1 MIDSNGGSVYL
12 PPLLFL
18 GIYSNMILVKKYKRI
33 IGGVVCAIAA
43 GIISG
48 VATPISKIVLG
59 GNVSPESITIVKL
72 TATASVLWII
82 GLFVP
87 QIKTDRHLL
96 IHLGGIGIGG
106 MFVGTLLFYIGLN
119 LSFPIEAG
127 IINSY
132 SPLWC
137 IVVATLWAKKG
148 LYKKQGEG
156 IAIAT
161 VGLMVTIIFF
171 GEWEHDIVH
180 IIGNLLVMVSMIITA
195 TYTFALEKLSSG
207 LQLIHIYKWAYTFA
221 TIVAIAVHIAFNGIA
236 MPALHTD
243 TLLVVYIIYVC
254 AVATPLSLVLHF
266 VAKKRLTTKTL
277 NTYSYIQ
284 PLVGMIVAYNIGFN
298 TLTIFD
304 PIAIVIIVGGYL
316 IATVKRV

>member
-1 MIDSNGGSVYL
+1 MATMGGSVYL

-18 GIYSNMILVKKYKRI
+18 TIDSNMILVEKYKHI
-33 IGGVVCAIAA
+33 TGATVCAIMA
-43 GIISG
+43 GIAGG
-48 VATPISKIVLG
+48 VATPISKIVLSS
-59 GNVSPESITIVKL
+59 NVSAEAIGVVKL
-72 TATASVLWII
+72 SATALVLWII
-82 GLFVP
+82 GIFIP
-87 QIKTDRHLL
+87 NIKTDRHGL
-96 IHLGGIGIGG
+96 IHLGAIGMGG

-119 LSFPIEAG
+119 MSFPIEAG

-132 SPLWC
+132 SPLWA
-137 IVVATLWAKKG
+137 IVVAALYAKKI
-148 LYKKQGEG
+148 LYKKQSEG
-156 IAIAT
+156 IAVAT
-161 VGLMVTIIFF
+161 LGLMITIVFF

-180 IIGNLLVMVSMIITA
+180 IVGNFLISISMIITA

-207 LQLIHIYKWAYTFA
+207 LQLIHIYKWTYTFA

-236 MPALHTD
+236 MPIQHTD

-316 IATVKRV
+316 LATRKRR

>member
-1 MIDSNGGSVYL
+1 MGGVLL

-18 GIYSNMILVKKYKRI
+18 SIDSNMILIEKYKHI
-33 IGGVVCAIAA
+33 TGAVVCAIVA
-43 GIISG
+43 GIVSG

-59 GNVSPESITIVKL
+59 CNISTESLSMTKL
-72 TATASVLWII
+72 AATAIVLWIA
-82 GLFVP
+82 GLFAP
-87 QIKTDRHLL
+87 RINTDRHLL
-96 IHLGGIGIGG
+96 KNLLGIGIGG
-106 MFVGTLLFYIGLN
+106 VFVGTLLFYIGLN

-132 SPLWC
+132 SPLWA
-137 IVVATLWAKKG
+137 IVVAALYAKKI

-156 IAIAT
+156 IAVAT
-161 VGLMVTIIFF
+161 LGLMITIVFF

-180 IIGNLLVMVSMIITA
+180 IVGNFLISISMIITA

-221 TIVAIAVHIAFNGIA
+221 TIVAITVHIALNGIA

-266 VAKKRLTTKTL
+266 VAKKRLTPKTL

-316 IATVKRV
+316 LATRKRK

>member
-1 MIDSNGGSVYL
+1 MEGVLL

-18 GIYSNMILVKKYKRI
+18 SIDSNMILIEKYKHI
-33 IGGVVCAIAA
+33 TGAVVCAIVA
-43 GIISG
+43 GIVGG

-59 GNVSPESITIVKL
+59 SNISTESLSMTKL
-72 TATASVLWII
+72 AATAIVLWIA
-82 GLFVP
+82 GLFAP
-87 QIKTDRHLL
+87 RINTDRHLL
-96 IHLGGIGIGG
+96 KNLLGIGIGG
-106 MFVGTLLFYIGLN
+106 VFVGTLLFYIGLK

-132 SPLWC
+132 SPLWA
-137 IVVATLWAKKG
+137 IVVAALYAKKI

-156 IAIAT
+156 IAVAT
-161 VGLMVTIIFF
+161 LGLMITIVFF

-180 IIGNLLVMVSMIITA
+180 IVGNFLISISMIITA

-207 LQLIHIYKWAYTFA
+207 LQLIHIYKWTYTFA
-221 TIVAIAVHIAFNGIA
+221 TIVAIALHIAFDGIA

>member
-1 MIDSNGGSVYL
+1 MGGVLL

-18 GIYSNMILVKKYKRI
+18 SIDSNMILIEKYKHI
-33 IGGVVCAIAA
+33 TGAVVCAIVA
-43 GIISG
+43 GIVGG

-59 GNVSPESITIVKL
+59 SNISTESLSMTKL
-72 TATASVLWII
+72 AATAIVLWIA
-82 GLFVP
+82 GLFAP
-87 QIKTDRHLL
+87 RINTDRHLL
-96 IHLGGIGIGG
+96 KNLLGIGIGG
-106 MFVGTLLFYIGLN
+106 VFVGTLLFYIGLN

-132 SPLWC
+132 SPLWA
-137 IVVATLWAKKG
+137 IVVAALYAKKI
-148 LYKKQGEG
+148 LHKKQGEG
-156 IAIAT
+156 IAVAT
-161 VGLMVTIIFF
+161 LGLMITIVFF

-180 IIGNLLVMVSMIITA
+180 IVGNFLISISMIITA

-221 TIVAIAVHIAFNGIA
+221 TIVAIAVHIALNGIA

-316 IATVKRV
+316 LATRKIR

>member
-1 MIDSNGGSVYL
+1 MGGVLL

-18 GIYSNMILVKKYKRI
+18 SIDSNMILIEKYKHI
-33 IGGVVCAIAA
+33 TGAVVCAIVA
-43 GIISG
+43 GIVGG

-59 GNVSPESITIVKL
+59 SNISTESLSMTKL
-72 TATASVLWII
+72 AATAIVLWIA
-82 GLFVP
+82 GLFAP
-87 QIKTDRHLL
+87 RINTDRHLL
-96 IHLGGIGIGG
+96 KNLLGIGIGG
-106 MFVGTLLFYIGLN
+106 VFVGTLLFYIGLN

-132 SPLWC
+132 SPLWA
-137 IVVATLWAKKG
+137 IVVAALYAKKI

-156 IAIAT
+156 IAVAT
-161 VGLMVTIIFF
+161 LGLMITIVFF

-180 IIGNLLVMVSMIITA
+180 IVGNFLISISMIITA

-207 LQLIHIYKWAYTFA
+207 LQLIHIYKWTYTFA

-266 VAKKRLTTKTL
+266 VAKKRLTPKTI

-316 IATVKRV
+316 LATRKRR

>member
-1 MIDSNGGSVYL
+1 MGGVLL

-18 GIYSNMILVKKYKRI
+18 SIDSNMILIEKYKHI
-33 IGGVVCAIAA
+33 TGAVVCAIVA
-43 GIISG
+43 GIVGG

-59 GNVSPESITIVKL
+59 SNISTESLSMTKL
-72 TATASVLWII
+72 AATAIVLWIA
-82 GLFVP
+82 GLFAP
-87 QIKTDRHLL
+87 RINTDRHLL
-96 IHLGGIGIGG
+96 KNLLGIGIGG
-106 MFVGTLLFYIGLN
+106 VFVGTLLFYIGLN

-132 SPLWC
+132 SPLWA
-137 IVVATLWAKKG
+137 IVVAALYAKKI

-156 IAIAT
+156 IAVAT
-161 VGLMVTIIFF
+161 LGLMITIVFF

-180 IIGNLLVMVSMIITA
+180 IVGNFLISISMIITA

-207 LQLIHIYKWAYTFA
+207 LQLIHIYKWTYTFA
-221 TIVAIAVHIAFNGIA
+221 TIVAIAVHIAFDGIA

-316 IATVKRV
+316 LATRKRR

>member
-1 MIDSNGGSVYL
+1 MGVVLL

-18 GIYSNMILVKKYKRI
+18 SIDSNMILIEKYKHI
-33 IGGVVCAIAA
+33 TGAVVCAIVA
-43 GIISG
+43 GIVGG

-59 GNVSPESITIVKL
+59 SNISTESLSMTKL
-72 TATASVLWII
+72 AATAIVLWIA
-82 GLFVP
+82 GLFAP
-87 QIKTDRHLL
+87 RINTDRHLL
-96 IHLGGIGIGG
+96 KNLLGIGIGG
-106 MFVGTLLFYIGLN
+106 VFVGTLLFYIGLN

-132 SPLWC
+132 SPLWA
-137 IVVATLWAKKG
+137 IVVAALYAKKI

-156 IAIAT
+156 IAVAT
-161 VGLMVTIIFF
+161 LGLMITIVFF

-180 IIGNLLVMVSMIITA
+180 IVGNFLISISMIITV

-207 LQLIHIYKWAYTFA
+207 LQLIHIYKWTYTFA
-221 TIVAIAVHIAFNGIA
+221 SIVAIAVHIAFDGIA

-316 IATVKRV
+316 IATFKRV

>member
-1 MIDSNGGSVYL
+1 MMWD
-12 PPLLFL
+12 
-18 GIYSNMILVKKYKRI
+18 KKCKHI
-33 IGGVVCAIAA
+33 TGVVVCAIAA
-43 GIISG
+43 GVASG
-48 VATPISKIVLG
+48 VATPISKIVLSS
-59 GNVSPESITIVKL
+59 NVSPESVSIIKL
-72 TATASVLWII
+72 AATASVLWII
-82 GLFVP
+82 GIFIP
-87 QIKTDRHLL
+87 HINTNRHLL
-96 IHLGGIGIGG
+96 MRLGGIGIGG
-106 MFVGTLLFYIGLN
+106 VFASTLLFYIGLN

-132 SPLWC
+132 SPLWA
-137 IVVATLWAKKG
+137 IVVAALWAKKG

-207 LQLIHIYKWAYTFA
+207 LQLIHIYKWVYTFA
-221 TIVAIAVHIAFNGIA
+221 AVGAIAVHIVFSGFA
-236 MPALHTD
+236 MPMQETYGLII
-243 TLLVVYIIYVC
+243 VYMIYVC
-254 AVATPLSLVLHF
+254 AVATPLSLLLHF
-266 VAKKRLTTKTL
+266 IIQKRLTTKTI
-277 NTYSYIQ
+277 NIYSYIQ

-304 PIAIVIIVGGYL
+304 PIAIVIIIVGYL
-316 IATVKRV
+316 LATRKR

>member
-1 MIDSNGGSVYL
+1 MGGVLL

-18 GIYSNMILVKKYKRI
+18 SIDRNMILIEKYKHI
-33 IGGVVCAIAA
+33 TGAVVCAIVA
-43 GIISG
+43 GIVGG

-59 GNVSPESITIVKL
+59 SNISTESLSMTKL
-72 TATASVLWII
+72 AATAIVLWIA
-82 GLFVP
+82 GLFAP
-87 QIKTDRHLL
+87 RINTDRHLL
-96 IHLGGIGIGG
+96 RNLLGIGIGG
-106 MFVGTLLFYIGLN
+106 VFVGTLLFYIGLN

-132 SPLWC
+132 SPLWA
-137 IVVATLWAKKG
+137 IVVAALYAKKI

-156 IAIAT
+156 IAVAT
-161 VGLMVTIIFF
+161 LGLMITIVFF

-180 IIGNLLVMVSMIITA
+180 IVGNFLISISMIITA

-207 LQLIHIYKWAYTFA
+207 LQLIHIYKWTYTFA
-221 TIVAIAVHIAFNGIA
+221 TTFAIAVHIAFNGIA

-316 IATVKRV
+316 LATRKRR

>member
-33 IGGVVCAIAA
+33 TGAVVCAIAA

-48 VATPISKIVLG
+48 VATPISKIVLS

-87 QIKTDRHLL
+87 HIKTDRHLL

-137 IVVATLWAKKG
+137 IVVAALWAKKG
-148 LYKKQGEG
+148 LHKKQGEG

-180 IIGNLLVMVSMIITA
+180 IIGNLLVMVSMIISA

-207 LQLIHIYKWAYTFA
+207 LQLIHIYKWVYTFA
-221 TIVAIAVHIAFNGIA
+221 AVGAIAVHIVFSGFA
-236 MPALHTD
+236 MPMQETYGLII
-243 TLLVVYIIYVC
+243 VYMIYVC
-254 AVATPLSLVLHF
+254 AVATPLSLLLHF
-266 VAKKRLTTKTL
+266 IIQKRLTTKRI
-277 NTYSYIQ
+277 NIYSYIQ

-304 PIAIVIIVGGYL
+304 PIAIVIIIVGYL
-316 IATVKRV
+316 LATRKR

>member
-1 MIDSNGGSVYL
+1 MGGVLL

-18 GIYSNMILVKKYKRI
+18 SIDSNMILIEKYKHI
-33 IGGVVCAIAA
+33 TGAVVCAIVA
-43 GIISG
+43 GIVGG

-59 GNVSPESITIVKL
+59 SNISTESLSMTKL
-72 TATASVLWII
+72 AATAIVLWIA
-82 GLFVP
+82 GLFAP
-87 QIKTDRHLL
+87 RINTDRHLL
-96 IHLGGIGIGG
+96 KNLLGIGIGG
-106 MFVGTLLFYIGLN
+106 VFVGTLLFYIGLN

-180 IIGNLLVMVSMIITA
+180 IIGNLLVMVSMITTA

-304 PIAIVIIVGGYL
+304 PIAVVIIVGGYL
-316 IATVKRV
+316 LATRKIA

>member
-1 MIDSNGGSVYL
+1 MIS
-12 PPLLFL
+12 
-18 GIYSNMILVKKYKRI
+18 IEKYKHI
-33 IGGVVCAIAA
+33 IGAVFCAIVA
-43 GIISG
+43 GIVGG
-48 VATPISKIVLG
+48 VATPISKIVLSS
-59 GNVSPESITIVKL
+59 NISPETISVAKL
-72 TATASVLWII
+72 TATTIVLWIV
-82 GLFVP
+82 GLFAPHVD
-87 QIKTDRHLL
+87 TDRHLL
-96 IHLGGIGIGG
+96 TRLSGIGIGG

-132 SPLWC
+132 SPLWS
-137 IVVATLWAKKG
+137 IVVAALCAKKI
-148 LYKKQGEG
+148 LHKKQSEG
-156 IAIAT
+156 IAVAT
-161 VGLMVTIIFF
+161 LGLMITIVFF

-180 IIGNLLVMVSMIITA
+180 IVGNFLVSVSMIITV

-221 TIVAIAVHIAFNGIA
+221 TIVAIAVHIALNGIA
-236 MPALHTD
+236 MPTLHTN

-316 IATVKRV
+316 LATRKIA

>member
-1 MIDSNGGSVYL
+1 MEGVLL

-18 GIYSNMILVKKYKRI
+18 SIDSNMILIEKYKHI
-33 IGGVVCAIAA
+33 TGAVVCAIVA
-43 GIISG
+43 GIVGG
-48 VATPISKIVLG
+48 VATPISKIVLDS
-59 GNVSPESITIVKL
+59 NISTESLSMTKL
-72 TATASVLWII
+72 AATAIVLWIA
-82 GLFVP
+82 GLFAP
-87 QIKTDRHLL
+87 RINTDRHLL
-96 IHLGGIGIGG
+96 KNLLGIGIGG
-106 MFVGTLLFYIGLN
+106 VFVGTLLFYIGLN

-132 SPLWC
+132 SPLWA
-137 IVVATLWAKKG
+137 IVVAALYAKKI

-156 IAIAT
+156 IAVAT
-161 VGLMVTIIFF
+161 LGLMITIVFF

-180 IIGNLLVMVSMIITA
+180 IVGNFLISISMIITA

-207 LQLIHIYKWAYTFA
+207 LQLIHIYKWTYTFA
-221 TIVAIAVHIAFNGIA
+221 SIVAIAVHIAFDGIA

-316 IATVKRV
+316 IATFKRV

>member
-1 MIDSNGGSVYL
+1 MGGVLL

-18 GIYSNMILVKKYKRI
+18 SIDSNMILIEKYKHI
-33 IGGVVCAIAA
+33 TGAVVCAIVA
-43 GIISG
+43 GIVGG

-59 GNVSPESITIVKL
+59 SNISTESLSMTKL
-72 TATASVLWII
+72 AATAIVLWIA
-82 GLFVP
+82 GLFAP
-87 QIKTDRHLL
+87 HINTDKHLL
-96 IHLGGIGIGG
+96 KNLVGIGIGG
-106 MFVGTLLFYIGLN
+106 VFVGTLLFYIGLN

-132 SPLWC
+132 SPLWA
-137 IVVATLWAKKG
+137 IVVAALYAKKI
-148 LYKKQGEG
+148 LHKKQGEG
-156 IAIAT
+156 IAVAT
-161 VGLMVTIIFF
+161 LGLMITIVFF

-180 IIGNLLVMVSMIITA
+180 IVGNFLISISMIITA

-221 TIVAIAVHIAFNGIA
+221 TIVAIAVHIALNGIA

-316 IATVKRV
+316 LATRKIR

>member
-1 MIDSNGGSVYL
+1 MGGVLL

-18 GIYSNMILVKKYKRI
+18 NIDGNMILIEKYKHI
-33 IGGVVCAIAA
+33 TGAVVCAIVA
-43 GIISG
+43 GIVGG

-59 GNVSPESITIVKL
+59 SNISTESLSMTKL
-72 TATASVLWII
+72 AATAIVLWIAGFFAPHI
-82 GLFVP
+82 N
-87 QIKTDRHLL
+87 TDKHLL
-96 IHLGGIGIGG
+96 KNLVGIGIGG
-106 MFVGTLLFYIGLN
+106 VFVATLLFYIGLN

-132 SPLWC
+132 SPLWA
-137 IVVATLWAKKG
+137 IVVAALYAKKI
-148 LYKKQGEG
+148 LHKKQGEG
-156 IAIAT
+156 IAVAT
-161 VGLMVTIIFF
+161 LGLMITIVFF

-180 IIGNLLVMVSMIITA
+180 IVGNFLISISMIITA
-195 TYTFALEKLSSG
+195 TYTFALEKLSSE

-221 TIVAIAVHIAFNGIA
+221 TIVAIAVHIALNGIA

-316 IATVKRV
+316 LATRKIR

>member
-1 MIDSNGGSVYL
+1 MGGVLL

-18 GIYSNMILVKKYKRI
+18 SIDRNMILIEKYKHI
-33 IGGVVCAIAA
+33 TGAVVCAIVA
-43 GIISG
+43 GIVGG
-48 VATPISKIVLG
+48 VATPISKIVLSS
-59 GNVSPESITIVKL
+59 NISTESLSMTKL
-72 TATASVLWII
+72 AATAIVLWIA
-82 GLFVP
+82 GLFAP
-87 QIKTDRHLL
+87 RINTDRHLL
-96 IHLGGIGIGG
+96 KNLLGIGIGG
-106 MFVGTLLFYIGLN
+106 VFVGTLLFYIGLN

-132 SPLWC
+132 SPLWA
-137 IVVATLWAKKG
+137 IVVAALYAKKI

-156 IAIAT
+156 IAVAT
-161 VGLMVTIIFF
+161 LGLMITIVFF

-180 IIGNLLVMVSMIITA
+180 IVGNFLISISMIITA

-207 LQLIHIYKWAYTFA
+207 LQLIHIYKWTYTFA

-316 IATVKRV
+316 LATRKIA

>member
-1 MIDSNGGSVYL
+1 MGGVLL

-18 GIYSNMILVKKYKRI
+18 SIDSNMILIEKYKHI
-33 IGGVVCAIAA
+33 TGAVVCAIVA
-43 GIISG
+43 GIVSG

-59 GNVSPESITIVKL
+59 SNISTESLSMTKL
-72 TATASVLWII
+72 AATAIVLWIA
-82 GLFVP
+82 GLFAP
-87 QIKTDRHLL
+87 RINTDRHLL
-96 IHLGGIGIGG
+96 KNLLGIGIGG
-106 MFVGTLLFYIGLN
+106 VFVGTLLFYIGLN

-132 SPLWC
+132 SPLWA
-137 IVVATLWAKKG
+137 IVVAALYAKKI

-156 IAIAT
+156 IAVAT
-161 VGLMVTIIFF
+161 LGLMITIVFF

-180 IIGNLLVMVSMIITA
+180 IVGNFLISISMIITA

-207 LQLIHIYKWAYTFA
+207 LQLIHIYKWTYTFA

-316 IATVKRV
+316 LATRKRR

>member
-33 IGGVVCAIAA
+33 TGAVVCAIAA

-48 VATPISKIVLG
+48 VATPISKIVLS

-72 TATASVLWII
+72 TATGSVLWII

-87 QIKTDRHLL
+87 HIKTDRHLL

-119 LSFPIEAG
+119 LSFPIEGG

-137 IVVATLWAKKG
+137 IVVAALWAKKG

-207 LQLIHIYKWAYTFA
+207 LQLIHIYKWVYTFA
-221 TIVAIAVHIAFNGIA
+221 AVGAIAVHIVFSGFA
-236 MPALHTD
+236 MPMQETYGLII
-243 TLLVVYIIYVC
+243 VYMIYVC

-266 VAKKRLTTKTL
+266 AIQKRLTPKTI
-277 NTYSYIQ
+277 NIYSYIQ
-284 PLVGMIVAYNIGFN
+284 PLTGMIVAYNIGFN

-304 PIAIVIIVGGYL
+304 PIAIVIIIVGYL
-316 IATVKRV
+316 LATRKR

>member
-1 MIDSNGGSVYL
+1 MEGVLL

-18 GIYSNMILVKKYKRI
+18 SIDSNMILIEKYKHI
-33 IGGVVCAIAA
+33 TGAVVCAIVA
-43 GIISG
+43 GIVGG

-59 GNVSPESITIVKL
+59 SNISTESLSMTKL
-72 TATASVLWII
+72 AATAIVLWIA
-82 GLFVP
+82 GLFAP
-87 QIKTDRHLL
+87 RINTDRHLL
-96 IHLGGIGIGG
+96 KNLLGIGIGG
-106 MFVGTLLFYIGLN
+106 VFVGTLLFYIGLN

-132 SPLWC
+132 SPLWA
-137 IVVATLWAKKG
+137 IVVAALYAKKI

-156 IAIAT
+156 IAVAT
-161 VGLMVTIIFF
+161 LGLMITIVFF

-180 IIGNLLVMVSMIITA
+180 IVGNFLISISMIITA

-207 LQLIHIYKWAYTFA
+207 LQLIHIYKWTYTFA
-221 TIVAIAVHIAFNGIA
+221 TIVAIAVHIAFDGIA
-236 MPALHTD
+236 MPILHTD

-316 IATVKRV
+316 IATFKRV